1 MLKQWPIQT
10 KLTMMMLVSLAIII
24 TLGVLLGIR
33 LSSDIAQV
41 QVEQGAVPLL
51 EPSEAMVRTIGAHL
65 RAQAGQKSPNDS
77 EFLSAHSQLN
87 AAITALSEAAAKV
100 TDPKLK
106 DSAVR
111 AIGQIR
117 RLQDDRSNRFE
128 DILALHTE
136 AFTAVESLLNDNLT
150 INNMLSDDDQAVVA
164 LAIVTHRI
172 LPATSRAHAILGAIG
187 LQMRNQ
193 IGPDLTL
200 NNLSARQNGGWDVLV
215 GQIRT
220 YVRITQDN
228 DKQGTF
234 RNVVTALLQLQDD
247 VGRYRASS
255 NGGVGEN
262 AEMDSALVNQK
273 SKVWVQA
280 AKAIEASLN
289 SRLSAREMTF
299 WGVLIIVLGLS
310 GLSTTAMFLIYRDIA
325 RGIVAMSKTT
335 RAIAD
340 GDLDVVVPGAD
351 RGDELAAMGQA
362 VGILRENARE
372 QRRLQENERALSAR
386 LQSTAGQVVGA
397 VDSIR
402 AAASEISQGSHDLS
416 IRTERQAASLQETVT
431 VMGEIAATVQTN
443 ATNSESARKLAIGA
457 LDNAEAGA
465 KAMGEVSSAI
475 GGIEASSSRISEIIQ
490 VMEEIAFQTKLLA
503 LNAAV
508 EAARA
513 GESGKGFAVVAQ
525 EVRSLADRS
534 RQASLQIRDLISDST
549 RQVAVGVNLS
559 NGAREA
565 LGRILATVR
574 SVAEIMPEIAAASTE
589 QARSIVEVKRALADL
604 DTATQQNAA
613 LVEES
618 SASAGALSDQSNQLF
633 TLVDGLRLGAGG
645 DTKPRSVPAHNPA
658 PAKRTHLTSG
668 PRMTVSKPADDDWD
682 TF

>member
-24 TLGVLLGIR
+24 TLVALLGIR
-33 LSSDIAQV
+33 LRGDIAQV

-51 EPSEAMVRTIGAHL
+51 EPSEAVVRTIGAHL
-65 RAQAGQKSPNDS
+65 RAQVGQKSPNDS
-77 EFLSAHSQLN
+77 ELLSARSQLTSAISGLSD
-87 AAITALSEAAAKV
+87 AANKIPN
-100 TDPKLK
+100 PKLK
-106 DSAVR
+106 DATTQTIS
-111 AIGQIR
+111 QLR
-117 RLQDDRSNRFE
+117 RLLDERSSKFE
-128 DILALHTE
+128 DILASHME
-136 AFTAVESLLNDNLT
+136 AFKSIESLMNENLT
-150 INNMLSDDDQAVVA
+150 LNNMLSDDDQSVVA
-164 LAIVTHRI
+164 LTIITHRI
-172 LPATSRAHAILGAIG
+172 LPASSRVHAILAAIG
-187 LQMRNQ
+187 IQTRNQ

-200 NNLSARQNGGWDVLV
+200 NNLAARQNGGWDVLA

-220 YVRITQDN
+220 YVRIAQDN
-228 DKQGTF
+228 DSQGTF
-234 RNVVTALLQLQDD
+234 RTVLTALAQLEDD
-247 VGRYRASS
+247 VDRYRASLA
-255 NGGVGEN
+255 GGIVEN
-262 AEMDSALVNQK
+262 AEMDAALGTQK
-273 SKVWVQA
+273 SKAWIQA
-280 AKAIEASLN
+280 AKAIESSIA
-289 SRLSAREMTF
+289 SRLQAREMSF
-299 WGVLIIVLGLS
+299 WSVLIIVIALS
-310 GLSTTAMFLIYRDIA
+310 AASTSVMFLIYRDIA

-340 GDLDVVVPGAD
+340 GDLDVTVPGAD
-351 RGDELAAMGQA
+351 RGDELAAMGRA
-362 VGILRENARE
+362 VGVLRENARE

-443 ATNSESARKLAIGA
+443 ASNSESARKLAIGA
-457 LDNAEAGA
+457 LENAEAGA

-549 RQVAVGVNLS
+549 RQVSVGVNLS

-565 LGRILATVR
+565 LGRILSTVR

-633 TLVDGLRLGAGG
+633 TLVDGLRVGAGG
-645 DTKPRSVPAHNPA
+645 DVKPRPMPAHAPA
-658 PAKRTHLTSG
+658 PAKRSQLTAG
-668 PRMTVSKPADDDWD
+668 PRAAVSKPADDDWD

>member
-24 TLGVLLGIR
+24 ALGLLLGIR
-33 LSSDIAQV
+33 LSGDIAQIE
-41 QVEQGAVPLL
+41 VEQGAVSLL
-51 EPSEAMVRTIGAHL
+51 EPSEAVVRTIGAHL
-65 RAQAGQKSPNDS
+65 WAQVGQKSANDS
-77 EFLSAHSQLN
+77 ALSSARNQLN
-87 AAITALSEAAAKV
+87 ASISALGDAATKIPN
-100 TDPKLK
+100 PKLK
-106 DSAVR
+106 DSASQTVL
-111 AIGQIR
+111 QLR
-117 RLQDDRSNRFE
+117 RLLDEPSNRFD
-128 DILALHTE
+128 DILAGHME
-136 AFTAVESLLNDNLT
+136 AFKAVESLLNENLT
-150 INNMLSDDDQAVVA
+150 LNRMLGDDDQAMVA
-164 LAIVTHRI
+164 LTIISHRI
-172 LPATSRAHAILGAIG
+172 LPASSRAHAILAAIG
-187 LQMRNQ
+187 IQARNQ
-193 IGPDLTL
+193 NGPDVTL
-200 NNLSARQNGGWDVLV
+200 NNLATRQNGGWDVLA

-220 YVRITQDN
+220 YVKIAQYN
-228 DKQGTF
+228 DSQGTF
-234 RNVVTALLQLQDD
+234 HNVITSLLQLDDD
-247 VGRYRASS
+247 VARYRASFA
-255 NGGVGEN
+255 GGMGEN
-262 AEMDSALVNQK
+262 AEMDAALGNQI
-273 SKVWVQA
+273 SKAWIQA
-280 AKAIEASLN
+280 AKAIEASLI
-289 SRLSAREMTF
+289 SRLQAREMRF
-299 WGVLIIVLGLS
+299 WSVLIIVIGLS
-310 GLSTTAMFLIYRDIA
+310 ALSTTAMFLIYRDIA
-325 RGIVAMSKTT
+325 RGIIAMSKTT

-340 GDLDVVVPGAD
+340 GDLDVVVPGTD
-351 RGDELAAMGQA
+351 RGDELAAMGRA
-362 VGILRENARE
+362 VSVLRENARE
-372 QRRLQENERALSAR
+372 QKRLQENERALSTR

-443 ATNSESARKLAIGA
+443 ASNSESARKLAIGA
-457 LDNAEAGA
+457 LENAEAGA

-549 RQVAVGVNLS
+549 RQVSIGVSLS

-633 TLVDGLRLGAGG
+633 TLVDGLRLGTDA
-645 DTKPRSVPAHNPA
+645 KPRPMPTHTPT
-658 PAKRTHLTSG
+658 PTKRTQLTTG
-668 PRMTVSKPADDDWD
+668 PRAAVAKPADDDWD